1 MFTVKIWGDRGSMPT
16 PGPDTVEFGG
26 NTSCIEVRCG
36 KRLIIIDA
44 GSGIRQLGDS
54 LMRTDFPKG
63 PISADIFITHTH
75 WDHIM
80 GFPMFTPIYV
90 PGTELRIRGPITYE
104 EDPLEKVIGSQLSYR
119 YWPVRQEEL
128 AAKITYE
135 QIKEAT
141 FDLGDGIWV
150 TTKYLNHPILCLGY
164 RFEYRGRS
172 FVTLYDNEPFRNVF
186 PTDPSDP
193 QYDEAY
199 AREGEEAAREQNEK
213 ILGFMAGADLLI
225 HDTQYTAKEYVSGK
239 VGWGHSSFEHAI
251 NAGHKAGVK
260 RLLLFHH
267 DPNRTDTELQ
277 ELEIFY
283 QARLRGR
290 TSMSVEMSR
299 EGSLYTIDPME

>member
-54 LMRTDFPKG
+54 LMRTDFRAG
-63 PISADIFITHTH
+63 PIKADIFITHTH

-135 QIKEAT
+135 QIKEST
-141 FDLGDGIWV
+141 FDLGDGIWL

-186 PTDPSDP
+186 PTDPEDP
-193 QYDEAY
+193 QYDESY

-213 ILGFMAGADLLI
+213 ILAFMSGADLLV

-251 NAGHKAGVK
+251 NAAHKAQVK

-283 QARLRGR
+283 QAKLRGR

-299 EGSLYTIDPME
+299 EGRLYTIDPVE

>member
-26 NTSCIEVRCG
+26 NTSCLEVRCG
-36 KRLIIIDA
+36 RRLIIIDA

-54 LMRTDFPKG
+54 LMRTDFRAG
-63 PISADIFITHTH
+63 PLSADIFITHTH

-104 EDPLEKVIGSQLSYR
+104 EDTLEKVIGSQLSYR
-119 YWPVRQEEL
+119 YWPVRQEDL

-135 QIKEAT
+135 QIKENT

-164 RFEYRGRS
+164 RIEYRGRS
-172 FVTLYDNEPFRNVF
+172 FVTLYDNEPFINVF
-186 PTDPSDP
+186 PTDPRDP
-193 QYDEAY
+193 SYDEA
-199 AREGEEAAREQNEK
+199 AALEGEEAAREENEK
-213 ILGFMAGADLLI
+213 IQRFMAGADLLV
-225 HDTQYTAKEYVSGK
+225 HDTQYTAKEYVTNK
-239 VGWGHSSFEHAI
+239 IGWGHSSYEYAI
-251 NAGHKAGVK
+251 NACHKADVK
-260 RLLLFHH
+260 HLLLFHH

-290 TSMSVEMSR
+290 TKMAVEMSR
-299 EGSLYTIDPME
+299 EGRMYTIDPME